1 MSEKPRK
8 YEAEVDSFPTLRHST
23 RPAMRAGKS
32 LDVMT
37 FDNTDSGQFLR
48 KGSIIPREV
57 ILRLIE
63 WFKDEC

>member
-8 YEAEVDSFPTLRHST
+8 YEADVDSFPTIRRST

-32 LDVMT
+32 LEVMA
-37 FDNTDSGQFLR
+37 FDKPDSGQFIR
-48 KGSIIPREV
+48 KGNIVPRDV

-63 WFKDEC
+63 WFKNE